1 MKLLAFVAAL
11 TVFGASVAHAQVP
24 AQQPLPPPPAP
35 ALGPPAP
42 AAGVFRAAK
51 TGTANLRLTLTG
63 KSFTSKQALEN
74 YLAWRAATETM
85 ANKFQWFSFTER
97 RLAGDKVPP
106 PKGDPAGPRFSFRME
121 FFRPQWRYKVAGAPA
136 WRSWSPFSGA
146 AFPALDSKTV
156 TDYELTADIVMR
168 RGMLDDVSPLAFDA
182 GALSDYLINQVETP
196 K

>member
-1 MKLLAFVAAL
+1 MKLFAFAAAL
-11 TVFGASVAHAQVP
+11 AVLGVSAAHAQAP
-24 AQQPLPPPPAP
+24 APQPLPPPPAP
-35 ALGPPAP
+35 MLGPPAP
-42 AAGVFRAAK
+42 AAGVFRAAR

-63 KSFTSKQALEN
+63 KSFTGKQPLEN

-97 RLAGDKVPP
+97 RVAGDKVPV

-121 FFRPQWRYKVAGAPA
+121 FFRPQWRYRIAGSPA
-136 WRSWSPFSGA
+136 WHRWSPFSGA
-146 AFPALDSKTV
+146 AFPTLDPKTV

-168 RGMLDDVSPLAFDA
+168 RGMVDDVSPLAFDA
-182 GALSDYLINQVETP
+182 GAVSDYLINQVDTP